1 MTQLAIP
8 RSRYRIAAFPMAGL
22 AVQRPAAQSSLFN
35 QQIRS
40 VNTFTRPERVCWLQE
55 IEPVDRRYPPDPRA
69 CLQALCRRSA
79 CKKNGWLVACSSS
92 PKPGSLV
99 AMSSGQATVYIVDD
113 EIQIRTA
120 IGHLCEETGH
130 QAKLFAS
137 TEEFLAESISE
148 GPSCLVLD
156 VRFPGLSPTGLELQS
171 RLAEAGV
178 SIPIV
183 FISGHPDVR
192 VSVEAMK
199 RGAVEFLPKPFRE
212 QEILDAIR
220 HGIERDRR
228 RMAREDTTRE
238 ARQRVEALTARER
251 EIMLLMA
258 EGLVAKQIAARLGVS
273 EVTAK
278 VHRARMMRKLGLR
291 SPIEVVR
298 LIDSIGREGE
308 ATRAGAG

>member
-1 MTQLAIP
+1 
-8 RSRYRIAAFPMAGL
+8 
-22 AVQRPAAQSSLFN
+22 
-35 QQIRS
+35 
-40 VNTFTRPERVCWLQE
+40 
-55 IEPVDRRYPPDPRA
+55 
-69 CLQALCRRSA
+69 
-79 CKKNGWLVACSSS
+79 
-92 PKPGSLV
+92 
-99 AMSSGQATVYIVDD
+99 MSSGQATVYIVDD

-228 RMAREDTTRE
+228 RMEREDTTRE

>member
-1 MTQLAIP
+1 
-8 RSRYRIAAFPMAGL
+8 
-22 AVQRPAAQSSLFN
+22 
-35 QQIRS
+35 
-40 VNTFTRPERVCWLQE
+40 
-55 IEPVDRRYPPDPRA
+55 
-69 CLQALCRRSA
+69 
-79 CKKNGWLVACSSS
+79 
-92 PKPGSLV
+92 
-99 AMSSGQATVYIVDD
+99 MSSGQATVYVIDD

-120 IGHLCEETGH
+120 IGSLCEETGH
-130 QAKLFAS
+130 QVKLFAS
-137 TEEFLAESISE
+137 TDEFVAGSISD

-156 VRFPGLSPTGLELQS
+156 VRFPGTAPTGLELQR
-171 RLAEAGV
+171 RLAETGV
-178 SIPIV
+178 LIPIV
-183 FISGHPDVR
+183 FISGHSDVR

-228 RMAREDTTRE
+228 RLEREDSVRE
-238 ARQRVEALTARER
+238 ARQRVETLTARER

-278 VHRARMMRKLGLR
+278 VHRARMMRKLELR

-298 LIDSIGREGE
+298 LVDSMGREDE
-308 ATRAGAG
+308 TTRTGTGQPYS